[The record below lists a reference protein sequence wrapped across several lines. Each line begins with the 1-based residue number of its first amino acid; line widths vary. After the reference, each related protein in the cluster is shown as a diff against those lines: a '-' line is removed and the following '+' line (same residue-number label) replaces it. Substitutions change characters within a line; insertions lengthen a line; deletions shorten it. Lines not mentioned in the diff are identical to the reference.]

1 MTPNPDNLRLLYR
14 EAASI
19 FLSSYQGSNDD
30 TTETARSLILNS
42 FYYNLPPTNS
52 IDYNNTRK
60 CIVSSN
66 NYMGDIV
73 STHNATVNSA
83 TAISPDNE
91 EKEFQVL
98 EQKFELLKE
107 CNEDKT
113 SIERKVEIC
122 QSLMD
127 LNSKLE
133 NQRNRIMSD
142 FYCVAC
148 GSPYLTMGNDVENE
162 CTKIRLKRLKRGRT
176 RRRRASRKVAAKITF
191 DNEILQK
198 HKGGGQSFSKSIST
212 SSTNVFSHGAA
223 VASVMD
229 TRIALKNTQAMR
241 STRDGT
247 AKHAISYKCSCGH
260 EQLFKGFRCRVG
272 NRNNASTDHHMT
284 TSIASGEEKIK
295 KRKFVGKSQ
304 KPDLTSPDDYISLRP
319 TMKSLPNSKKQ
330 KNTKN
335 KKGTK
340 SKLQDFLSS
349 LND

>member
-1 MTPNPDNLRLLYR
+1 MTPNPDNLRLLYQ

-19 FLSSYQGSNDD
+19 FLSSCQGSNDE

-42 FYYNLPPTNS
+42 FYNLPPTNS

-73 STHNATVNSA
+73 STHNA

-198 HKGGGQSFSKSIST
+198 HKGGGKSFSKSIST

-247 AKHAISYKCSCGH
+247 AKHAISYKCSCGN
-260 EQLFKGFRCRVG
+260 EQLFKGLRRRVD

-295 KRKFVGKSQ
+295 KRKFVDKKQ
-304 KPDLTSPDDYISLRP
+304 DLTSPDDYISLRP